1 MKTGTADVNFG
12 GWISSYIISDRK
24 WKSLPADVQQVMST
38 LAEKYSRQ
46 NCEKVM
52 VDDVRDRDR
61 LVQGG
66 MSLLRL
72 SDAEKADFDA
82 KTRDVADQW
91 AADLD
96 KRGKAGSV
104 VLKEYRDQLAKKN

>member
-1 MKTGTADVNFG
+1 
-12 GWISSYIISDRK
+12 
-24 WKSLPADVQQVMST
+24 
-38 LAEKYSRQ
+38 
-46 NCEKVM
+46 
-52 VDDVRDRDR
+52 
-61 LVQGG
+61 

-72 SDAEKADFDA
+72 TQAEKADFEA
-82 KTRDVADQW
+82 KTRDVAEQW